1 MLPSDFLEKSKVIS
15 FEFFRGGEGGQER
28 QLFQFL
34 QSFYIIPRI
43 LKNLSIDPLPLFP
56 PPCGNV

>member
-15 FEFFRGGEGGQER
+15 FEFFRGGREEEGQET

-34 QSFYIIPRI
+34 QSLHYSSDSEKS
-43 LKNLSIDPLPLFP
+43 LY
-56 PPCGNV
+56 

>member
-15 FEFFRGGEGGQER
+15 FEFFRGGGEGVKR
-28 QLFQFL
+28 DNYSNFFSL
-34 QSFYIIPRI
+34 YIIPRI

>member
-15 FEFFRGGEGGQER
+15 FEFLGEGERGGQET

-34 QSFYIIPRI
+34 QSLHYSSDSEKS
-43 LKNLSIDPLPLFP
+43 LY
-56 PPCGNV
+56 

>member
-15 FEFFRGGEGGQER
+15 FEFFRGGEGDNYSN
-28 QLFQFL
+28 
-34 QSFYIIPRI
+34 SFSLYIIPRI
-43 LKNLSIDPLPLFP
+43 LKNLSIDPLPLFS

>member
-15 FEFFRGGEGGQER
+15 FEFFRGGEGDNYSN
-28 QLFQFL
+28 
-34 QSFYIIPRI
+34 SFSLYIIPRI
-43 LKNLSIDPLPLFP
+43 LKNLSIDPLFP